1 MTKKSGPKYSPIYT
15 QGNPRRRQ
23 RDWSVE
29 AKPFPITQEDADF
42 VRSLLIYE
50 DQHILAFDKPSGISA
65 QAGKEGIK
73 TLDRLLTAFAKSN
86 GKRPQ
91 LVHRIDRETSGIII
105 AARNYPA
112 AGFLGKAF
120 AERRTAK
127 TYLALAC
134 GDNLPDAGEFSTPLK
149 KWRDPRGFDAMKAGE
164 RDDPESETAQTRFRT
179 LAQGPG
185 WRMLHLEPVT
195 GRMHQIRAHL
205 ALAGAPIAAD
215 HKYGGLNLIGS
226 VSVPR
231 LMLHAYSIEI
241 PHPAGGKMTLRAPMT
256 DDFRGVL
263 SKLGAGSALEDY

>member
-1 MTKKSGPKYSPIYT
+1 MAKDGRPRYSPVP
-15 QGNPRRRQ
+15 QGVARRRQ

-29 AKPFPITQEDADF
+29 GKPFAITEEDAAF
-42 VRSLLIYE
+42 MRSLLVYE

-73 TLDRLLTAFAKSN
+73 TIDRLLTAFAKSN

-91 LVHRIDRETSGIII
+91 LVHRLDRETSGIIL

-127 TYLALAC
+127 SYLALAC
-134 GDNLPDAGEFSTPLK
+134 GDNLPDQGEFTTPLK
-149 KWRDPRGFDAMKAGE
+149 KWRDPRGFDAMREGAP
-164 RDDPESETAQTRFRT
+164 DDPESETAQTRFRT

-185 WRMLHLEPVT
+185 WRLLHLEPVT

-205 ALAGAPIAAD
+205 AIAGAPIAAD
-215 HKYGGLNLIGS
+215 HKYGGLNQIGA
-226 VSVPR
+226 VGVPR
-231 LMLHAYSIEI
+231 LMLHASSIDI
-241 PHPAGGKMTLRAPMT
+241 PHPDGERMTLRAPAT
-256 DDFRGVL
+256 EDFRSVVTR
-263 SKLGAGSALEDY
+263 LGAGGALEGY